1 VSRSGVDAAADAK
14 TEHPEIARRPET
26 SGHPDTTERPG
37 AGARPATRGRLRFEA
52 IVDGLA
58 LAVLVFRRERL
69 VYANPAARQLR
80 ERLRARYRSELTVLL
95 IDHLR
100 GLEKGDAGSTVSLL
114 TGQRGEP
121 FYLHVIPL
129 DASGSDVA
137 VSVRELGTSMGAFRA
152 RYRLSPREA
161 EVVELVLLGY
171 RNRDIA
177 ATLGTSPTTIKKH
190 LTHIFDKVGVDT
202 RTQLIA
208 RMA

>member
-1 VSRSGVDAAADAK
+1 M
-14 TEHPEIARRPET
+14 ERPE
-26 SGHPDTTERPG
+26 
-37 AGARPATRGRLRFEA
+37 TRGRLRFDA

-95 IDHLR
+95 TDYLR
-100 GLEKGDAGSTVSLL
+100 GLEKGNAGSTVSLL

-129 DASGSDVA
+129 DASGIDVA
-137 VSVRELGTSMGAFRA
+137 VSVRELGTSMGAFRV

-161 EVVELVLLGY
+161 DVVELVLLGY